1 MPRNGTGH
9 SGLRPSS
16 QAPSKLAFL
25 CYTERFPELLSSQ
38 KKTRRLR
45 KQTGN
50 YRLQTGYRTGASAT
64 RLLTQ
69 SVFGPIKLLFISST
83 ILLVSICGALASSYT
98 YIVITTLTGVF
109 EETYGFPERQVGI
122 TYQGLGT
129 SVSEGPSPC
138 AFAETS

>member
-1 MPRNGTGH
+1 MPKNGAGH

-25 CYTERFPELLSSQ
+25 CYTERFTELLSSQ
-38 KKTRRLR
+38 KKARRLR
-45 KQTGN
+45 KQTVN
-50 YRLQTGYRTGASAT
+50 YRLQTGYRTGASGT

-69 SVFGPIKLLFISST
+69 SVFRPIKLLFISST

-122 TYQGLGT
+122 TYLGLGM
-129 SVSEGPSPC
+129 SVSEGAQSLRFC
-138 AFAETS
+138 

>member
-1 MPRNGTGH
+1 MPRNGAGH

-16 QAPSKLAFL
+16 QAPSKLALL
-25 CYTERFPELLSSQ
+25 CYTERFTELLSSQ
-38 KKTRRLR
+38 KEARRLR
-45 KQTGN
+45 KETGN
-50 YRLQTGYRTGASAT
+50 YRLQTGFRTGASAT

-69 SVFGPIKLLFISST
+69 SVFRPIKLLFISST

-122 TYQGLGT
+122 TYLGLGT
-129 SVSEGPSPC
+129 SVSEGAQSLRFC
-138 AFAETS
+138 